1 MQKRIGI
8 FTGGGTG
15 GHIYPNVALIP
26 DFKEAGFSPV
36 YIGGAGNTQERL
48 VAKQNNVPYF
58 GISTVKFARGL
69 TLASFKNNLH
79 IPSSLQKGV
88 REAKAI
94 LENLSPSFV
103 FSKGGF
109 VSLPVVIAAKKLHV
123 PVFAHESDRTLG
135 LANKIAKLCGA
146 TILKGNPTS
155 TFDGEFV
162 GIPLRKELFASNKA
176 KAKETLAINTDKQ
189 ILLVLGGSSGAQI
202 FNDFTREKLDEL
214 TQKYF
219 VLHVTGKGKNPRQN
233 HNDYLSIDY
242 AENIADLYAA
252 CDVILSRAGAT
263 ALFEISALNKRAV
276 FVPLPK
282 GASRGDQIFN
292 GELAKEYGAIVVEQS
307 NDEMTFFDKL
317 VRAIDV
323 CCQNPPMRTI
333 SRDTNGKIVKLV
345 CDSLAE

>member
-1 MQKRIGI
+1 MQKRIAI

-15 GHIYPNVALIP
+15 GHVYPNIALIP

-36 YIGGAGNTQERL
+36 YIGGAGGTQERQ
-48 VAKQNNVPYF
+48 VAKQSGIPYF
-58 GISTVKFARGL
+58 GISTIKFARGM
-69 TLASFKNNLH
+69 TLAAFKNNLH
-79 IPSSLQKGV
+79 IPSTLQRGV
-88 REAKAI
+88 REAKSI

-135 LANKIAKLCGA
+135 LANKIAKLYGA

-162 GIPLRKELFASNKA
+162 GIPLRKELFAASKTRA
-176 KAKETLAINTDKQ
+176 KTALGIDTDKRV
-189 ILLVLGGSSGAQI
+189 LLLLGGSSGAQI
-202 FNDFTREKLDEL
+202 FNDFARCKLDEL
-214 TQKYF
+214 TKKYF
-219 VLHVTGKGKNPRQN
+219 VLHLTGKGKSGKLS
-233 HNDYLSIDY
+233 HADYLSFEY
-242 AENIADLYAA
+242 AENIADFYGVS
-252 CDVILSRAGAT
+252 DIVVSRAGAT
-263 ALFEISALNKRAV
+263 ALFEISALKKRAV

-292 GELAKEYGAIVVEQS
+292 GELAKEYGGIVVEQS
-307 NDEMTFFDKL
+307 DDEMTFFDAL
-317 VRAIDV
+317 LHAIDT
-323 CCQNPPMRTI
+323 CAKNPPMKTI
-333 SRDTNGKIVKLV
+333 SHDTNGKIVKLV